1 VQPCAGHSS
10 YVVRL
15 LIPSIHSHP
24 WLAIHPFAGNF
35 AA

>member
-1 VQPCAGHSS
+1 
-10 YVVRL
+10 VVRL

-24 WLAIHPFAGNF
+24 WLAIRPFAGNF